1 MQNDIFHIIASQY
14 VTIWIRSSKHTL
26 FLTLNQPRI
35 VVVNF
40 LTNQSHSCIIHRKT
54 FFSLKIKLQLCV
66 TFGEKV
72 EVSYQ
77 SVGIFSCLP
86 QNLAE
91 DYLRCH
97 SLKEFAAILVSLE
110 HPPLEFDNDKGEFSA
125 VLKST
130 PVSPVKESQVM
141 VHLDTSQQNEHEVC
155 TLTPLIP

>member
-1 MQNDIFHIIASQY
+1 M
-14 VTIWIRSSKHTL
+14 
-26 FLTLNQPRI
+26 
-35 VVVNF
+35 
-40 LTNQSHSCIIHRKT
+40 
-54 FFSLKIKLQLCV
+54 KIKLQLGV

-77 SVGIFSCLP
+77 SEIFSCLP

-97 SLKEFAAILVSLE
+97 NLKEFAAFLVSLE

-130 PVSPVKESQVM
+130 PVSPAKESQVM